1 MFFIYPASVSEN
13 CDPQIIPAVAKCIE
27 KFFLIQIQ
35 DAIASGVLPLSRK
48 WQGSNYGPLLLECVN
63 NFNKKQMLTENKIY
77 LSESTIVN
85 DYRTKIESILDGLG
99 DRFTEDERDDAIKQ
113 LRSLEDELYDRQ
125 QSLDEKE
132 DKSEINEIRRALSEI
147 KDAKDKINDMYNE
160 IDKFPKTDSRG
171 AYQALDTKIDITPTS
186 GTVSTNILYKGGKQN
201 GKFQDNVKI
210 NINVKVIP
218 TRIKNFKIL
227 EKDLLDDYFSKKSE
241 ATYKSYGRNIARK
254 AYNVVK
260 HLPFGLGDVIWKAGM
275 NLAGEDIDKES
286 RKDIIYNTHGFVD
299 ASAFHKSSSSPNNYN
314 YTSNIVIFNKDDLT
328 DPEDQNIFQNRSAM
342 VKLFKLGW
350 STFCMLDPVQEMMYF
365 ISSLDGGYMH
375 PIPYRYIMES
385 IGSKAYYGTDS
396 RLKDSAKPFMVRRGN
411 FANFSK
417 LFKKR

>member
-1 MFFIYPASVSEN
+1 M
-13 CDPQIIPAVAKCIE
+13 
-27 KFFLIQIQ
+27 
-35 DAIASGVLPLSRK
+35 
-48 WQGSNYGPLLLECVN
+48 
-63 NFNKKQMLTENKIY
+63 
-77 LSESTIVN
+77 
-85 DYRTKIESILDGLG
+85 
-99 DRFTEDERDDAIKQ
+99 
-113 LRSLEDELYDRQ
+113 
-125 QSLDEKE
+125 
-132 DKSEINEIRRALSEI
+132 
-147 KDAKDKINDMYNE
+147 
-160 IDKFPKTDSRG
+160 
-171 AYQALDTKIDITPTS
+171 
-186 GTVSTNILYKGGKQN
+186 
-201 GKFQDNVKI
+201 NVKI

-260 HLPFGLGDVIWKAGM
+260 HLPFGLGDVIWKARM

-365 ISSLDGGYMH
+365 ISSL
-375 PIPYRYIMES
+375 
-385 IGSKAYYGTDS
+385 SKIS
-396 RLKDSAKPFMVRRGN
+396 
-411 FANFSK
+411 
-417 LFKKR
+417 